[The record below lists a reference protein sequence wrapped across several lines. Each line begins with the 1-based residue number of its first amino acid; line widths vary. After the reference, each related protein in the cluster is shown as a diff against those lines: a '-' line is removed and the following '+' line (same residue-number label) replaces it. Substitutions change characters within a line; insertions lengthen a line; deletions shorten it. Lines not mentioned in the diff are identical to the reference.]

1 MDMDALHE
9 VDSKLNSMAEEFI
22 GKTQRHADPLKAASI
37 HQEAIEQ
44 LSAQLVQQVSV
55 KNLFMY
61 ANQWGEALKTR
72 QLEGGKDQTL
82 LRAKNDILERAL
94 RVKSVDYLREVV
106 PFNTNIAQHALFSAN
121 PRGSSKQVT
130 STVYGV
136 RNVYIK
142 HTTGEVLT
150 TYEARVM
157 GAIQSLWFKKNING
171 SANGSASVELK
182 YADILTEM
190 GLSDGSANYKRI
202 QEALMRLM
210 NIEVTLT
217 QYQRSKNAEYEEIA
231 LTRLI
236 DQIVF
241 RRKIGTSNHYQYKFE
256 IRLPEWLVEANREGN
271 LFDVSLILMND
282 LKSYL
287 SQGLY
292 WLVSSYPEEPSVTLE
307 LSTLAGHFHFLDD
320 DREPIMPVFKIVERI
335 KQACEELQ
343 TVGFIDQFEF
353 SGRKQGLLERYLT
366 VTKNPVFLNG
376 PVRSVKDQEE
386 PLQLD
391 LF

>member
-1 MDMDALHE
+1 MDMDALRE
-9 VDSKLNSMAEEFI
+9 VDTQLNEMAHEFI
-22 GKTQRHADPLKAASI
+22 GKTQRHTDPLKAASI
-37 HQEAIEQ
+37 HQETIEI
-44 LSAQLVQQVSV
+44 LSAALVQRVSV

-61 ANQWGEALKTR
+61 ANQWGETLKTR
-72 QLEGGKDQTL
+72 QLEGGSDRAL
-82 LRAKNDILERAL
+82 LKAKNDILERAL

-106 PFNTNIAQHALFSAN
+106 PFNTNIAQHALFSAI
-121 PRGSSKQVT
+121 PRGTNGQT
-130 STVYGV
+130 LTAAAHGV

-142 HTTGEVLT
+142 HTTGEALT

-157 GAIQSLWFKKNING
+157 GAIQSLWFKKNVNG
-171 SANGSASVELK
+171 RATIELK
-182 YADILTEM
+182 YADILAEL
-190 GLSDGSANYKRI
+190 GLSDGSANYKRV
-202 QEALMRLM
+202 QEALMRLW

-236 DQIVF
+236 EQIVF
-241 RRKIGTSNHYQYKFE
+241 RRKVGAPSHYQYKFE

-287 SQGLY
+287 AQGLY
-292 WLVSSYPEEPSVTLE
+292 WLVSSYPEEPAVTLE

-320 DREPIMPVFKIVERI
+320 DREPIMPVYKIVERI

-343 TVGFIDQFEF
+343 TVGFIDRFEF
-353 SGRKQGLLERYLT
+353 AGKKQGLFGRFLT

-376 PVRSVKDQEE
+376 PVRSVRELNE
-386 PLQLD
+386 PVQLD
-391 LF
+391 LFNQ

>member
-1 MDMDALHE
+1 MDMDALRE
-9 VDSKLNSMAEEFI
+9 VDTQLNEMTHEFI

-37 HQEAIEQ
+37 HQEMIEQ
-44 LSAQLVQQVSV
+44 LSAALVQRVSV
-55 KNLFMY
+55 KALFMY
-61 ANQWGEALKTR
+61 ANQWGETLKSQ
-72 QLEGGKDQTL
+72 QLEGGNDRL
-82 LRAKNDILERAL
+82 LLKAKNDILERAL

-121 PRGSSKQVT
+121 PNGGNGQAPT
-130 STVYGV
+130 TVHGV

-142 HTTGEVLT
+142 QTTGEVLT

-157 GAIQSLWFKKNING
+157 GAIQSLWFKKNVNG
-171 SANGSASVELK
+171 QPTIELK
-182 YADILTEM
+182 YADILAEL
-190 GLSDGSANYKRI
+190 GLTDGAANYKRV
-202 QEALMRLM
+202 QEALTRLW

-241 RRKIGTSNHYQYKFE
+241 RRKVGTPSHYQYKFE
-256 IRLPEWLVEANREGN
+256 IKLPEWLVEANREGN

-287 SQGLY
+287 AQGLY
-292 WLVSSYPEEPSVTLE
+292 WLVSSYPDEPAVTLE

-320 DREPIMPVFKIVERI
+320 DREPIMPVYKIVERI

-343 TVGFIDQFEF
+343 TVGFIDHFEF
-353 SGRKQGLLERYLT
+353 SGKKQGLLGRFLT
-366 VTKNPVFLNG
+366 VTKNPVFLNA
-376 PVRSVKDQEE
+376 PVRSVRELNE
-386 PLQLD
+386 PVQLD
-391 LF
+391 LFNA

>member
-1 MDMDALHE
+1 MNALQE
-9 VDSKLNSMAEEFI
+9 VDHKLNEMAQEYI
-22 GKTQRHADPLKAASI
+22 GATQRHSDPLKAASI
-37 HQEAIEQ
+37 HQETIEQ
-44 LSAQLVQQVSV
+44 LSAALVQQVSV

-61 ANQWGEALKTR
+61 ANQWGDALKSR
-72 QLEGGKDQTL
+72 QKDGQGEQNL
-82 LRAKNDILERAL
+82 LKAKNDILERAL

-121 PRGSSKQVT
+121 PRGKQVT

-136 RNVYIK
+136 RNVFIK
-142 HTTGEVLT
+142 HPSGEVLT

-157 GAIQSLWFKKNING
+157 GAIQSLWFKKNVNG
-171 SANGSASVELK
+171 SPSIELK
-182 YADILTEM
+182 YADILAEM

-241 RRKIGTSNHYQYKFE
+241 RRKVGTTNHYQYKFE

-287 SQGLY
+287 AQGLY
-292 WLVSSYPEEPSVTLE
+292 WLVSSYPEEPSVTLD
-307 LSTLAGHFHFLDD
+307 LSVLAGHFHFLDD
-320 DREPIMPVFKIVERI
+320 DQEPIMPVFKIVERI

-343 TVGFIDQFEF
+343 TVGFIDRFDF
-353 SGRKQGLLERYLT
+353 SGKKQGLTDRFLT
-366 VTKNPVFLNG
+366 VTKNPVFLSGSLINTDE
-376 PVRSVKDQEE
+376 PVQLELFSPDEE
-386 PLQLD
+386 VQSL
-391 LF
+391 

>member
-1 MDMDALHE
+1 MDMNALKE
-9 VDSKLNSMAEEFI
+9 VETKLNAMAQEFI
-22 GKTQRHADPLKAASI
+22 GATQRHADPLKAASI
-37 HQEAIEQ
+37 HQETIEQ
-44 LSAQLVQQVSV
+44 LSSALVQQVSV

-61 ANQWGEALKTR
+61 ANQWGDALKNR
-72 QLEGGKDQTL
+72 QIDSEDQEL
-82 LRAKNDILERAL
+82 LKAKNDILERAL

-121 PRGSSKQVT
+121 PRASTKQVQ

-136 RNVYIK
+136 RNVFIK
-142 HTTGEVLT
+142 HSNGEVLT

-157 GAIQSLWFKKNING
+157 GAIQSLWFKKNVNG
-171 SANGSASVELK
+171 SPSVELK
-182 YADILTEM
+182 YADILAEM

-202 QEALMRLM
+202 QEALVRLM

-241 RRKIGTSNHYQYKFE
+241 RRKIGTTSHYQYKFE
-256 IRLPEWLVEANREGN
+256 IRLPEWLVEANRAGN

-287 SQGLY
+287 AQGLY
-292 WLVSSYPEEPSVTLE
+292 WLVSSYPEEPSVKLD
-307 LSTLAGHFHFLDD
+307 LSVLAGHFHFLDD
-320 DREPIMPVFKIVERI
+320 DQVPIMPVFKIVERI

-343 TVGFIDQFEF
+343 TVGFIDRFEF
-353 SGRKQGLLERYLT
+353 SGKKQGLSDRFLT
-366 VTKNPVFLNG
+366 VVKNPVFLNG
-376 PVRSVKDQEE
+376 INEE
-386 PLQLD
+386 PVQLE
-391 LF
+391 LFSGSEGSK